1 MKQEPLKRRRPAARK
16 RGRKQTLRAVVL
28 SVLTVSVIA
37 LCLGI
42 WTRLPG
48 EDVPVGGIASPEDTL
63 SPASS
68 VAAPEPEPEP
78 QPVVETIRFSAAG
91 DNLIH
96 APIYKQAAR
105 RAGEDGTYS
114 FDYCYEH
121 IAPFYAEQ
129 DVNWINQETLCSD
142 TLAPSTYPS
151 FSTPGDCARAL
162 YRAGVR
168 VFSLSNNHTYDK
180 GASGIAATLQFWEF
194 MPEDVVTTG
203 LWRGEEDYD
212 RIPLQTV
219 NGVTIA
225 YLSYTE
231 HTNGIRQN
239 KNMTANIIYTSQT
252 DVIERQVRLAR
263 QQADFV
269 VVGVHWGVED
279 SHAIVGSQR
288 TLAQQLAD

>member
-48 EDVPVGGIASPEDTL
+48 EDVPVGGIVPPEDTL

-68 VAAPEPEPEP
+68 VVAPEPEPEP

-96 APIYKQAAR
+96 SPIYNQAAR
-105 RAGEDGTYS
+105 RAGEDGKYS

-129 DVNWINQETLCSD
+129 DVN
-142 TLAPSTYPS
+142 
-151 FSTPGDCARAL
+151 
-162 YRAGVR
+162 
-168 VFSLSNNHTYDK
+168 
-180 GASGIAATLQFWEF
+180 
-194 MPEDVVTTG
+194 
-203 LWRGEEDYD
+203 
-212 RIPLQTV
+212 
-219 NGVTIA
+219 
-225 YLSYTE
+225 
-231 HTNGIRQN
+231 
-239 KNMTANIIYTSQT
+239 
-252 DVIERQVRLAR
+252 
-263 QQADFV
+263 
-269 VVGVHWGVED
+269 
-279 SHAIVGSQR
+279 
-288 TLAQQLAD
+288 

>member
-105 RAGEDGTYS
+105 RAGEARPARLSAWPTAPVFYQSYHICIQMWMGN
-114 FDYCYEH
+114 FDFADFFPDMRSGCTKCADRARE
-121 IAPFYAEQ
+121 
-129 DVNWINQETLCSD
+129 
-142 TLAPSTYPS
+142 APSRRPPS
-151 FSTPGDCARAL
+151 AAPASSRAPWP
-162 YRAGVR
+162 YG
-168 VFSLSNNHTYDK
+168 
-180 GASGIAATLQFWEF
+180 
-194 MPEDVVTTG
+194 
-203 LWRGEEDYD
+203 
-212 RIPLQTV
+212 
-219 NGVTIA
+219 
-225 YLSYTE
+225 
-231 HTNGIRQN
+231 
-239 KNMTANIIYTSQT
+239 
-252 DVIERQVRLAR
+252 
-263 QQADFV
+263 
-269 VVGVHWGVED
+269 
-279 SHAIVGSQR
+279 
-288 TLAQQLAD
+288 